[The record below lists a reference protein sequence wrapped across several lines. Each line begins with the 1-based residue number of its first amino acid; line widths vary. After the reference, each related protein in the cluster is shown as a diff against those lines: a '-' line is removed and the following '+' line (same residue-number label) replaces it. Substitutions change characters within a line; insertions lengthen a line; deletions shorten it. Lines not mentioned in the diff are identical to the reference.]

1 MPSET
6 HAVSMPRSTWVYP
19 LLALVFYFAAAA
31 YGFATPFV
39 ASLGNAAV
47 AVLMMV
53 VLFGTIFAAVYHA
66 EIIAHV
72 TGEPYGTLVLTA
84 SVTVIEVALIVS
96 IMIFDENG
104 SPALARDTVFSV
116 VMIVCT
122 GLAGICILGGSLRFR
137 EQRYGSTG
145 ASAYLTVLIVLATLT
160 MVLPNYV
167 QEMQGPSY
175 SDRQLVFVAVMTL
188 LLYGAFLYIQTVR
201 HRDYF
206 ITLSDHAPDENHHIG
221 GRALAFSIVLLLVAL
236 VAVVLLSKQFA
247 NVVEFGR
254 EAIGAP
260 PAVTGLMVAILVL
273 LPEGISAYQSARRD
287 ELQKALNLALGSSLA
302 TIGLTFPAVSALSL
316 ALHKPLVLG
325 LGPGDTVLMLLT
337 LVVSIVTLGSG
348 RTNVLYGF
356 VHLVIFATFIFMA
369 FLP

>member
-1 MPSET
+1 
-6 HAVSMPRSTWVYP
+6 MPRSAWVYP
-19 LLALVFYFAAAA
+19 LLAVVFYIAASA
-31 YGFATPFV
+31 YGYATPFV
-39 ASLGNAAV
+39 PTLGNGAIAILL
-47 AVLMMV
+47 AV

-84 SVTVIEVALIVS
+84 AVTVIEVALIAS
-96 IMIFDENG
+96 IMISDESG

-137 EQRYGSTG
+137 EQRYGSVG

-160 MVLPNYV
+160 LVLPNYT
-167 QEMQGPSY
+167 QEVKGPSY
-175 SDRQLVFVAVMTL
+175 SDMQLVFVAVMTL
-188 LLYGAFLYIQTVR
+188 VLYAAFLYIQTVR
-201 HRDYF
+201 HREYF
-206 ITLSDHAPDENHHIG
+206 ITLSDDTPDHTHAIS
-221 GRALAFSIVLLLVAL
+221 GRMVATSIVLLLIAL
-236 VAVVLLSKQFA
+236 GAVVLLSKKFA

-260 PAVTGLMVAILVL
+260 PAVTGLVVAILVL
-273 LPEGISAYQSARRD
+273 LPEGISAYQAARRN
-287 ELQKALNLALGSSLA
+287 ELQKSLNLALGSSLA
-302 TIGLTFPAVSALSL
+302 TIGLTFPAVTVLSL

-325 LGPGDTVLMLLT
+325 LEPGETVLMTLT
-337 LVVSIVTLGSG
+337 LVVSILTLGSG

-356 VHLVIFATFIFMA
+356 VHLVIFGTFIFMT